1 MGSYNSY
8 ASMKA
13 KLAPLGIYTLA
24 EGSVTDCELKAY
36 AAGIDRLFDTLDIVE
51 RESFIETA
59 ETYGLSERE
68 KSADK
73 EKPEL
78 PVNTRRE
85 LLLGY
90 EQHLNRSGT
99 AAAFTAFLH
108 ECGLTDMTM
117 SEYHLHHY
125 LTIHVNNELDEGQMS
140 MAIKKIKQAVPAH
153 LSVNIAFADGTSLSL

>member
-36 AAGIDRLFDTLDIVE
+36 AAGIDRLFDTLDIAE

-68 KSADK
+68 KFADK

-78 PVNTRRE
+78 PVSSILPWRIQWTE
-85 LLLGY
+85 EPG
-90 EQHLNRSGT
+90 
-99 AAAFTAFLH
+99 
-108 ECGLTDMTM
+108 GL
-117 SEYHLHHY
+117 
-125 LTIHVNNELDEGQMS
+125 QS
-140 MAIKKIKQAVPAH
+140 MGSQRVRH
-153 LSVNIAFADGTSLSL
+153 D

>member
-36 AAGIDRLFDTLDIVE
+36 AAGIDRLFDTLDIAE

-68 KSADK
+68 KFADK

-85 LLLGY
+85 LLL
-90 EQHLNRSGT
+90 RSLYG
-99 AAAFTAFLH
+99 
-108 ECGLTDMTM
+108 
-117 SEYHLHHY
+117 
-125 LTIHVNNELDEGQMS
+125 V
-140 MAIKKIKQAVPAH
+140 
-153 LSVNIAFADGTSLSL
+153 FA

>member
-36 AAGIDRLFDTLDIVE
+36 AAGIDRLFDTLDIAE

-68 KSADK
+68 KFADK
-73 EKPEL
+73 EKP
-78 PVNTRRE
+78 PRMRRLCLSSGKE
-85 LLLGY
+85 QKY
-90 EQHLNRSGT
+90 ECNRP
-99 AAAFTAFLH
+99 F
-108 ECGLTDMTM
+108 
-117 SEYHLHHY
+117 SEVCVL
-125 LTIHVNNELDEGQMS
+125 
-140 MAIKKIKQAVPAH
+140 
-153 LSVNIAFADGTSLSL
+153 